1 VEFLSASNRIR
12 PHDLGVA
19 IAANQFDLLY
29 QPVIELSTRRI
40 GKAQALVRWRHPE
53 LGDLGADRFIA
64 LAECSGWIGPVGE
77 WILHRALR
85 DLRSLQADHPDFAMS
100 VNVSPMQIQSG
111 KFSQAAMGQA
121 LAAHGVAAS
130 SLTIEISERIALQGN
145 ETHRKRLAGV
155 RAAGVRLA
163 IDDFGMGNSTL
174 TSLVYFP
181 CDFIKLDRQFVSAAS
196 TAPTRRA
203 IARLIVDMA
212 HVLGMQVIGE
222 GVETENDLAH
232 AVSLGC
238 DHAQGDY
245 WGRPLTLEALRSAL
259 NGGGCAPTS
268 SAGASPLPAPA
279 A

>member
-1 VEFLSASNRIR
+1 M
-12 PHDLGVA
+12 A

-40 GKAQALVRWRHPE
+40 GKAQALVWWRHPE
-53 LGDLGADRFIA
+53 LGDLGPDRFMA

-85 DLRSLQADHPDFAMS
+85 DLRSLQADHPDFELS

-111 KFSQAAMGQA
+111 KFSQAAIGQA
-121 LAAHGVAAS
+121 LQAHGVAAS
-130 SLTIEISERIALQGN
+130 SLIIEITESIALQGN
-145 ETHRKRLAGV
+145 DAHRKRVAGM

-163 IDDFGMGNSTL
+163 IDDFGMGNSAL
-174 TSLVYFP
+174 TSLLYFP
-181 CDFIKLDRQFVSAAS
+181 CDFIKLNRQFVSAAP

-212 HVLGMQVIGE
+212 HGLDMQVIGE
-222 GVETENDLAH
+222 GVKTQDDLAR
-232 AVSLGC
+232 AELLGC

-259 NGGGCAPTS
+259 NGGGRAPTS
-268 SAGASPLPAPA
+268 SAGASPLPGPA